1 MKKFD
6 AKKSRLNK
14 KLKIPINRNF
24 KYEQN
29 GNSKIEIPNLKV
41 NVDIRKLA
49 ESAKKR
55 QIKGDGL
62 AEFDV
67 DEFRARKKEKVL
79 NRKKSIS
86 ESKIKS
92 TKGEF
97 VLLDGSEY
105 EGYYHIQDDGTVM
118 SEATY
123 LIDKSQP
130 LITRTDW
137 VDNKETY
144 LIISNKMEYKNPY
157 RKVKLNKERSNR
169 KMMKSRIMGRPGKS
183 SGGGS
188 SSGGSSGGGGY

>member
-1 MKKFD
+1 MKKSNP
-6 AKKSRLNK
+6 KQIRLNK

-24 KYEQN
+24 RYEQN
-29 GNSKIEIPNLKV
+29 GNSKIEIPNLRV

-67 DEFRARKKEKVL
+67 DEFRERKKEKIL
-79 NRKKSIS
+79 NRKNSIT

-105 EGYYHIQDDGTVM
+105 EGYYHIQDDGTIM

-130 LITRTDW
+130 LIARSDW

-144 LIISNKMEYKNPY
+144 LIITEKMDYKNPY
-157 RKVKLNKERSNR
+157 RKRKLNKGRTN
-169 KMMKSRIMGRPGKS
+169 KKITKSRIMGRPGKV

-188 SSGGSSGGGGY
+188 GGY